1 MAGNM
6 FFSETLNFNN
16 LFSINNILIYIV
28 LINLIGFLTMF
39 FDKKKAEKGKWR
51 TPENTIFFI
60 TLLGGGIG
68 TISGMYVFR
77 HKTKK
82 LKFTL
87 GLPSI
92 LIAEIILYILYL
104 VY

>member
-1 MAGNM
+1 MAGDM
-6 FFSETLNFNN
+6 IFSGTLNFDN
-16 LFSINNILIYIV
+16 LFSINNVLIYIV
-28 LINLIGFLTMF
+28 VINLIGFLTMLL
-39 FDKKKAEKGKWR
+39 DKRKAEKGKWR
-51 TPENTIFFI
+51 TPEKTIFFI

-68 TISGMYVFR
+68 TIAGMYVFR

-92 LIAEIILYILYL
+92 LIAEIILCILYL
-104 VY
+104 IY